1 MELAKFEADL
11 RATIERFSDVRNIVV
26 SKRTP
31 VSLKASIILERE
43 FSIAVFYNSSFAI
56 RSFSLIYQNRR
67 VFGIDCDN
75 RIGWHIHPVDNADS
89 HVLTEEKSFS
99 EIMELMVRIYRE
111 KSD

>member
-1 MELAKFEADL
+1 MELAKFEAEL
-11 RATIERFSDVRNIVV
+11 RKTIKTFGDIRNIVV

-31 VSLKASIILERE
+31 VSLKALIVLNQE

-56 RSFSLIYQNRR
+56 RSFSLIHHNTR

-75 RIGWHIHPVDNADS
+75 RIGWHIHPVENADS

-99 EIMELMVRIYRE
+99 EIMELMIWIYKE
-111 KSD
+111 KSH